1 MQVIVTTLVA
11 YGWSLSVATLVV
23 AGTVLILGIVL
34 LWLGLS
40 RLQAKS
46 LAPTKTVNQLERDV
60 AGQVLDPVDYS
71 AFIGRNPGN
80 ESIFVVTGD
89 SGQGI
94 THGVVASLTLKE
106 LILQGR
112 NDWSELYDPS
122 RKTASAVQNLISEN
136 IAPLKNFAEYIALGE
151 ISSLDELSPAMARSS
166 ARACRRSPPIATPRA
181 NCICARRSALTSAAM
196 CTGTRSRPVGTVLA
210 TGRNLRPM
218 APR

>member
-1 MQVIVTTLVA
+1 MIVTTLVA

-80 ESIFVVTGD
+80 E
-89 SGQGI
+89 
-94 THGVVASLTLKE
+94 AS
-106 LILQGR
+106 
-112 NDWSELYDPS
+112 S
-122 RKTASAVQNLISEN
+122 
-136 IAPLKNFAEYIALGE
+136 
-151 ISSLDELSPAMARSS
+151 LSPATP
-166 ARACRRSPPIATPRA
+166 ARA
-181 NCICARRSALTSAAM
+181 
-196 CTGTRSRPVGTVLA
+196 SR
-210 TGRNLRPM
+210 M
-218 APR
+218 A